1 MRRGSAT
8 TPLLGLRVRNPPG
21 DSYVCCDFCVLSGR
35 GLCVGV
41 FTVQRSPTECGMSEC
56 DREALIMSR
65 PWPNRCCYAMEKKN
79 VLFYF
84 LNSFRFS
91 VWIYI
96 SIPSLSVMIFIPY
109 FVDAS
114 V

>member
-1 MRRGSAT
+1 
-8 TPLLGLRVRNPPG
+8 
-21 DSYVCCDFCVLSGR
+21 LSGR